1 MNQRTNVPIH
11 QSTNALMCQSANAP
25 KCQSAKKTYAFIDS
39 QNLNLG
45 VKSQGW
51 NLDWQKFRQYL
62 NNKYNV
68 KKAYLFIGQLAG
80 NESLYTHLQ
89 ECGYILIFKPT
100 LEHKIGNKII
110 IKGNVDAELVLHTM
124 IHFKKYQKAIIV
136 SGDGDFH
143 CLVEYLFNHNK
154 LLRILAPNKHYS
166 RLLHEYNQLVVRIDL
181 LKASLISVEKT
192 KKTKISGR
200 SKP

>member
-1 MNQRTNVPIH
+1 MKPNSLNNKISNVPTL
-11 QSTNALMCQSANAP
+11 QRSNAP
-25 KCQSAKKTYAFIDS
+25 IYAFIDS

-51 NLDWQKFRQYL
+51 KLDWRKFRQYL

-80 NESLYTHLQ
+80 NESLYTYLQ
-89 ECGYILIFKPT
+89 ESGYILVFKPT
-100 LEHKIGNKII
+100 LEHKVSNKII

-124 IHFKKYQKAIIV
+124 IHFNNYQKAVIV

-143 CLVEYLFNHNK
+143 CLIEYLVNK
-154 LLRILAPNKHYS
+154 GRLLKILVPTARYSSLLRHFNTDNLIS
-166 RLLHEYNQLVVRIDL
+166 RIDL
-181 LKASLISVEKT
+181 LKNSLEQ
-192 KKTKISGR
+192 KKTGIRGR